1 MEALTRERLLML
13 AGCDDVR
20 LAALEQRQIIGRGA
34 LGYTLSDVSRLR
46 LILALQDAGIGLDVL
61 AEGLKRQIFSFEF
74 ASQLMFEPVTMT
86 SASVDDEVATG
97 NVDLD
102 TVNGLRAS
110 ASLPLLSVGHPLRE
124 DDVEF
129 VRLIAECMQLGA
141 SAAGM
146 ERVLRVFGHSV
157 RRCVDT
163 MRDLFRAEVEEPM
176 LNAGVSYHQLLEISA
191 GRRLA
196 LQRIGFRVLFLLQ
209 RRMLEEAVFDN
220 IVGRLQE
227 ALREHG
233 MEPGDE
239 ESLPAVAF
247 ADLSGF
253 TGLTHEIGDAPAAEK
268 AARFEAIAQRL
279 AGTCEGRIVKPLGDG
294 VMMLFPDAASAVEAA
309 LCLVEQSRE
318 HDLPPVRVGVATG
331 QVVPR
336 DGDIFGRTVNLAA
349 RVSAVAGPSQTLVCP
364 NTRTA
369 AEAAE
374 RGLAFQGLGAVSL
387 KGFKDSVPLFAA
399 QRTKTG

>member
-1 MEALTRERLLML
+1 MEVLPRERLLAL
-13 AGCDDVR
+13 AGCDDAR
-20 LAALEQRQIIGRGA
+20 LSDLERLQIIGPRYD
-34 LGYTLSDVSRLR
+34 GYASSDVSRLR
-46 LILALQDAGIGLDVL
+46 LILALQDAGISLDVL
-61 AEGLKRQIFSFEF
+61 AEGLKRQIFSLEF
-74 ASQLMFEPVTMT
+74 ADQLMFEPVTMT
-86 SASVDDEVATG
+86 EVLVSDEVTG
-97 NVDLD
+97 RQLDLAML
-102 TVNGLRAS
+102 NGVRAC
-110 ASLPLLSVGHPLRE
+110 ASLPPLSSDQALRE

-129 VRLIAECMQLGA
+129 IQLLSECTELGA
-141 SAAGM
+141 SVSGM

-163 MRDLFRAEVEEPM
+163 MRDLFRGEVEEPM
-176 LNAGVSYHQLLEISA
+176 LNAGMSYHHLLEISA
-191 GRRLA
+191 SKRLA
-196 LQRIGFRVLFLLQ
+196 LQRVGFRMLFLLQ

-220 IVGRLQE
+220 IVGRLQD

-233 MEPGDE
+233 LEPGEE

-253 TGLTHEIGDAPAAEK
+253 TGLTHEIGDLSAAEK

-279 AGTCEGRIVKPLGDG
+279 SCAFDGRIVKPLGDG
-294 VMMLFPDAASAVEAA
+294 VMMLFADAASAVEAS
-309 LCLVEQSRE
+309 LSLVEQSRVDE
-318 HDLPPVRVGVATG
+318 LPPVRVGVATG

-349 RVSAVAGPSQTLVCP
+349 RVSAVAGPSQTLVCL
-364 NTRTA
+364 NTRAA
-369 AEAAE
+369 AEAAA

-399 QRTKTG
+399 QRVAGG